1 MNIKNNETL
10 EAFGELIPKLSER
23 EQERLLAYAEG
34 MAFMVNRREQEAV
47 ESAEEKCPA

>member
-1 MNIKNNETL
+1 MSIKNNETL

-34 MAFMVNRREQEAV
+34 MAFMVNRRET
-47 ESAEEKCPA
+47 AEQTEEVKKVG